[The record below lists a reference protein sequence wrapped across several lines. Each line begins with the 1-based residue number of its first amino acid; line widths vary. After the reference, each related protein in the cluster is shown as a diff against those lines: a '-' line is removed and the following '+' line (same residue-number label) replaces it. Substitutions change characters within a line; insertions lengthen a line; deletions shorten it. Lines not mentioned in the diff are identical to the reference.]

1 MKANRPVQQIAVPS
15 GLGTFDKQN
24 MKTTIAIAT
33 LMTTCLA
40 FAQDTDNTFS
50 NPTVGFSI
58 TKPTEWQF
66 VTADQHMENLSRTL
80 LNDKQMQEAMQK
92 YATAPLVVMMKYPE
106 PYDDL
111 NPSFKANIK
120 PLGNLSADDPVAII
134 NLMTG
139 PMAKMFKDFKIAEP
153 ASETR
158 VSGLK
163 AAHVSIHYSLQIPD
177 GRVFPTASDLWIVPR
192 GKYFFVLGAGTR
204 QDGKTGSREEIEKI
218 LSSVVIE
225 K

>member
-1 MKANRPVQQIAVPS
+1 
-15 GLGTFDKQN
+15 
-24 MKTTIAIAT
+24 MKTTTAIAL
-33 LMTTCLA
+33 LMMTCLA
-40 FAQDTDNTFS
+40 LTQDKDNTFS

-58 TKPTEWQF
+58 TKPAEWQF
-66 VTADQHMENLSRTL
+66 VTADQHMENLSRTH
-80 LNDKQMQEAMQK
+80 LNDQQMQEAMQK

-139 PMAKMFKDFKIAEP
+139 PMAKIFKDFKIAKP
-153 ASETR
+153 ASETTI
-158 VSGLK
+158 SGLK

-177 GRVFPTASDLWIVPR
+177 GREFPTASDLWIVPR
-192 GKYFFVLGAGTR
+192 GKFFFVLGAGTR